1 MTALPCCDRTMTPE
15 EILSFPCVYPI
26 KAVARIADE
35 PLALVSTLI
44 AAHVGEADIVG
55 IETRPSRAGAYLSV
69 TVTLRATSRAQLDA
83 LYRDL
88 SADKR
93 LLWVI

>member
-1 MTALPCCDRTMTPE
+1 MTPE
-15 EILSFPCVYPI
+15 EVLSFPCIYPI
-26 KAVARIADE
+26 KAVARMADE
-35 PLALVSTLI
+35 PVALVSTLI
-44 AAHVGEADIVG
+44 AAHVGDGDVVG
-55 IETRPSRAGAYLSV
+55 VETRPSRTGAYLSV

>member
-1 MTALPCCDRTMTPE
+1 M
-15 EILSFPCVYPI
+15 
-26 KAVARIADE
+26 ARIADE

-55 IETRPSRAGAYLSV
+55 IETRSSRAGAYLSV